1 MEEACEESAKL
12 LLVNSNEKN
21 ILCPIESSAQL
32 NERLD
37 SLVNLKKSYS
47 NPHLIIGLINEDPAV
62 SNESLNQELE
72 NLASID
78 CVDQVIILNSKPSAD
93 YFHQNKFDLLAAFNP
108 SDYRDIDQV
117 VYLNNYDK
125 PDLDQEVVVESEVND
140 LNNDSKKGVKRTSRI
155 QTITADCKKR
165 LKSLK
170 TSLWRSPFSTTT
182 FENALNRSRFYLQKT
197 FQDWNERRERVLRSW
212 INRAGATT
220 SLLVKMLREV
230 WENA

>member
-1 MEEACEESAKL
+1 MEENCEELAKS

-37 SLVNLKKSYS
+37 CLVNLKKSYS
-47 NPHLIIGLINEDPAV
+47 SPHLIIGLINEDPAV
-62 SNESLNQELE
+62 SNESLMPEVE
-72 NLASID
+72 NLASIE
-78 CVDQVIILNSKPSAD
+78 CVDQVIILNSKPSVD
-93 YFHQNKFDLLAAFNP
+93 YFRQNKFDLIAAFNP
-108 SDYRDIDQV
+108 SDYKDFDQV
-117 VYLNNYDK
+117 VYLKDYENL
-125 PDLDQEVVVESEVND
+125 DLGQEIVVESEVND
-140 LNNDSKKGVKRTSRI
+140 LSNDLKKSIKRTSRI
-155 QTITADCKKR
+155 QAITADCKKK

-170 TSLWRSPFSTTT
+170 TSLWKSPFSTTT

-197 FQDWNERRERVLRSW
+197 FQDWSERRERVLRNW